1 MTRRNLSDIL
11 RQEVQKDVSGEALG
25 ADLKEAKSRVTMS
38 DKKTAVATTA
48 SRARKSTAVDSV
60 KENHTAEEDQA
71 AAQLSELKAALSQG
85 ADHEKELQ
93 AQVKALQ
100 ADIALQHKEVS
111 RLEKQAAQSS
121 QLKAELAEAKE
132 VILQLSEENTQMK
145 KTLDELKA
153 PKAQSNPS
161 KWKGALAVKPLPPHS
176 VQHRESGNSAAKQ
189 SKSVDIG
196 WMD

>member
-11 RQEVQKDVSGEALG
+11 RQEVQKDAPVETSGT
-25 ADLKEAKSRVTMS
+25 DLKETKSPAANS
-38 DKKTAVATTA
+38 DKKTVAVTTTT
-48 SRARKSTAVDSV
+48 SRVRKPTGTDPT
-60 KENHTAEEDQA
+60 KENGADQS
-71 AAQLSELKAALSQG
+71 AAQLAELKAALSQG
-85 ADHEKELQ
+85 ADHEKALQ
-93 AQVKALQ
+93 VQVKALQ

-161 KWKGALAVKPLPPHS
+161 KWKGALAVKPLPSHS